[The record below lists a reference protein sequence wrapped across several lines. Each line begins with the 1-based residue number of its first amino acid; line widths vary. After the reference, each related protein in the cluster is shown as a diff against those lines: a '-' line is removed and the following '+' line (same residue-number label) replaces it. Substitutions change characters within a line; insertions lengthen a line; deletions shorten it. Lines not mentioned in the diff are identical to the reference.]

1 MENSTICIRQTKGFP
16 NFCCTSLVRVE
27 EYWEIVLHLIYR
39 TNIGVSHNVVGR
51 KKRPICMQS
60 VWYSRVLAVVVGH
73 MTVTALFWPC
83 AFLMLPSFSTEGLQL
98 VLLWTKVHQ

>member
-51 KKRPICMQS
+51 KKGQYVCNRFGIVES
-60 VWYSRVLAVVVGH
+60 WR
-73 MTVTALFWPC
+73 
-83 AFLMLPSFSTEGLQL
+83 
-98 VLLWTKVHQ
+98 